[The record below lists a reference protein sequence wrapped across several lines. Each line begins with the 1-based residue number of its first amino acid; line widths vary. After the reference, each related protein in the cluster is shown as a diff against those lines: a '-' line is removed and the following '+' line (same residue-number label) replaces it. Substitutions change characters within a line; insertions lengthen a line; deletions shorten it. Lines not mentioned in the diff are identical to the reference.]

1 MPPKF
6 FLIISKNSFGKGRQT
21 KNTVSFDPTNV
32 VGLDLK
38 CQVVPFKVL
47 QSKVVGRFTN
57 GIIGTDVYEFLRADL
72 FVKVFGLALA
82 FFIDVFVNEL
92 VLVGV

>member
-1 MPPKF
+1 MTPKF
-6 FLIISKNSFGKGRQT
+6 FLIISKSSFGKGRQA
-21 KNTVSFDPTNV
+21 KNTIPFDPTNA

-38 CQVVPFKVL
+38 CQVVPFKVF

-72 FVKVFGLALA
+72 FEKVFGLALA
-82 FFIDVFVNEL
+82 FFIYVFVNEL
-92 VLVGV
+92 VVVGV